1 MCIPFSTIS
10 ILENISLDFI
20 HFSERRKIGSTCSR
34 RKSREDAPFL
44 DDNNEC
50 SRIMF
55 SLF

>member
-34 RKSREDAPFL
+34 GKSRENVPFM

-50 SRIMF
+50 SRIML